1 MKRLI
6 AILAAAATLS
16 LIFTVTPA
24 AAHDRHPGW
33 LDVTH
38 GRFQPLPGG
47 LELGI
52 DMRGRAQMYRV
63 GTARDGAT
71 LVVVRVRKLAPNTT
85 YPVHVHNQPCSATP
99 PGGGHYQNVVG
110 GPVDPVNEMWPVIE
124 TNRRGRGVG
133 FAVHDARARED
144 AQSIVVHY
152 PDDTS
157 IRLGCLDLR

>member
-1 MKRLI
+1 MFLHI
-6 AILAAAATLS
+6 
-16 LIFTVTPA
+16 
-24 AAHDRHPGW
+24 
-33 LDVTH
+33 
-38 GRFQPLPGG
+38 
-47 LELGI
+47 
-52 DMRGRAQMYRV
+52 QMQ
-63 GTARDGAT
+63 TADDGAT
-71 LVVVRVRKLAPNTT
+71 LVVVRVRNLAPNTT

-99 PGGGHYQNVVG
+99 PGGGHYQNVVD